1 MGLRIMKFEDWFYQD
16 NPYKHKPV
24 NDFDRDT
31 SAFFSEME
39 NFLRKAYEAGYE
51 QGKKDHT

>member
-1 MGLRIMKFEDWFYQD
+1 MKFEDWFYQD
-16 NPYKHKPV
+16 HTNKYNPV

-39 NFLRKAYEAGYE
+39 NFLRKAYEAGYQE
-51 QGKKDHT
+51 GLKHRE